1 MDRGAGP
8 VVQKPRICQE
18 SDEAGGR
25 LDVVEETDPEEQDGV
40 RLEKHME
47 PGHSWSLE
55 VILKSKQEETVS
67 CLHLRNITMALC
79 SVASKLEQAVYSRWK
94 QGA

>member
-1 MDRGAGP
+1 M
-8 VVQKPRICQE
+8 
-18 SDEAGGR
+18 
-25 LDVVEETDPEEQDGV
+25 VEETDPDEQDGV

-55 VILKSKQEETVS
+55 VLLKSKQKSLTSAFEKHHSVP
-67 CLHLRNITMALC
+67 LC